1 MIHRLTSGGVTLIEL
16 VVVMALV
23 SAIFMLVMPDFM
35 ALSDDPLKR
44 EAMRLASVI
53 RHENDEA
60 ITRKETRSVTFNLGD
75 GSWTLRTGNSQDGAT
90 ERFGNNV
97 RFVDIVTHRR
107 GRIDEGEDRF
117 IFSAEG
123 ITESALIHIGK
134 DESVYSVIVH
144 PYAALVETRE
154 GYVEQTK

>member
-1 MIHRLTSGGVTLIEL
+1 M
-16 VVVMALV
+16 MALV
-23 SAIFMLVMPDFM
+23 SAIFMLAMPDFM
-35 ALSDDPLKR
+35 ALADDPLKR

-75 GSWTLRTGNSQDGAT
+75 GSWTLRIANLPEGATERFGNNRDGST

-107 GRIDEGEDRF
+107 GRVDEGEDRF
-117 IFSAEG
+117 IFGVEG
-123 ITESALIHIGK
+123 ITESAIIHVSK
-134 DESVYSVIVH
+134 DESVYSIIVH